1 LKVSLITVT
10 YNSAAT
16 LEQTILSVAKQT
28 YRNIE
33 YIVVDGGSTDDTL
46 NIISKHGSVISKTV
60 SEKDNGLY
68 DALNKGIDMATGEII
83 GILHSDDFY
92 IHEKVIEDYVKVFR
106 GTNADA
112 VYADLYYVD
121 KDNTDKIIRKWK
133 SGPYSEGAFLN
144 GWMPPHPTFFVKK
157 ELYQRLGKFNTS
169 FKSAADYELMLRFI
183 HKNKAKLAY
192 LEEFTV
198 KMRTGGKS
206 NASVQNRVNAN
217 LEDRRAWEVNGLK
230 PRFYTLYL
238 KPLRK
243 ILQFF

>member
-46 NIISKHGSVISKTV
+46 NIIRKHRSVISKTV